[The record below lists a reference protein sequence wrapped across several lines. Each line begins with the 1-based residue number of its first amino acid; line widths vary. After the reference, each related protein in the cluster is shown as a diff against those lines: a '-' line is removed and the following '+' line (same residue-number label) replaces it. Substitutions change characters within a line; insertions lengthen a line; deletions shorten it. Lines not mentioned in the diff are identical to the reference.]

1 MKYGVSPFMR
11 AWAGNITPVVKN
23 GLGRLLSAIIAGLAG
38 GLTDRVSKR
47 SAEVVGKEKLMENVT
62 LRMEEKNDWLW
73 RHYMEGMKQKPM
85 HEGGFEGVGL
95 ERCRRKERRRIKER
109 ERVCVSSYCMFVGS
123 EDPVISADDKEHA
136 AHLRQGRNS
145 RGALDS
151 KGQRVGD
158 SK

>member
-1 MKYGVSPFMR
+1 MSLSR
-11 AWAGNITPVVKN
+11 RSTIILQLT
-23 GLGRLLSAIIAGLAG
+23 LIICISAIIAGLAG

-95 ERCRRKERRRIKER
+95 ERCRRKERRRI
-109 ERVCVSSYCMFVGS
+109 VG
-123 EDPVISADDKEHA
+123 
-136 AHLRQGRNS
+136 GRKYE
-145 RGALDS
+145 L
-151 KGQRVGD
+151 
-158 SK
+158 